1 MRPTFDAT
9 GCYYPPNMFRH
20 PGDWIQGAVA
30 LGAVLLVT
38 LFTARWTSA
47 LNATTVVLAYLL
59 VVLLVAAT
67 SRLRV
72 ALATSEAEITRVPV
86 GREVAEA
93 PPVRQDGDVL
103 VIPVLEEVAVIERRL
118 VLREEVRIRMRS
130 ATDTVEVPV
139 TLRRQHATV
148 ERQPADPNPTA
159 GPTPAPGEDE
169 AHD

>member
-1 MRPTFDAT
+1 MVTAIAL
-9 GCYYPPNMFRH
+9 YAALPPQ
-20 PGDWIQGAVA
+20 I
-30 LGAVLLVT
+30 
-38 LFTARWTSA
+38 S
-47 LNATTVVLAYLL
+47 
-59 VVLLVAAT
+59 
-67 SRLRV
+67 
-72 ALATSEAEITRVPV
+72 V
-86 GREVAEA
+86 G
-93 PPVRQDGDVL
+93 PPF

>member
-1 MRPTFDAT
+1 MRKEAVPRTDAPQAS
-9 GCYYPPNMFRH
+9 GRA
-20 PGDWIQGAVA
+20 DE
-30 LGAVLLVT
+30 AVLPLVEEELKVDT
-38 LFTARWTSA
+38 REVQTGRVSVR
-47 LNATTVVLAYLL
+47 TVTEHVEEIA
-59 VVLLVAAT
+59 
-67 SRLRV
+67 RV